1 MLKTIIIDDEPAAVE
16 ILERHAQKVPFIEFK
31 KSFFSTAEALAYLHT
46 ETIDLIF
53 LDIQMPDMLGT
64 DFAKLIQNKP
74 IQIVL
79 TTAYSEYAV
88 EGFNLQ
94 VLDFLIKPI
103 EFSRFLQACN
113 RAYER
118 VSIAKG
124 EQASIF
130 VKDGYDWI
138 RINLEEIL
146 YIQSDTNLLFIYEK
160 NRKISTR
167 MTIKEMLDILP
178 KDKFIRIH
186 KSFIVASKA
195 IQKIERHQITVEN
208 ITIPLAAS
216 YREILGERL
225 IGK

>member
-1 MLKTIIIDDEPAAVE
+1 MLKTIIIDDEPAAIE
-16 ILERHAQKVPFIEFK
+16 ILERNVKKVPFIELK
-31 KSFFSTAEALAYLHT
+31 KSFFSTAEALAYLHI

-64 DFAKLIQNKP
+64 DFARLIQNKP

-79 TTAYSEYAV
+79 TTAFSEYAV
-88 EGFNLQ
+88 EGFSLQ

-118 VSIAKG
+118 SSTAKG

-130 VKDGYDWI
+130 VKDGYDWL
-138 RINLEEIL
+138 RINLDEIL
-146 YIQSDTNLLFIYEK
+146 YIQSDTNLLFIHEK

-186 KSFIVASKA
+186 KSYIVALKA

-208 ITIPLAAS
+208 FTIPLALS
-216 YREILGERL
+216 YKEVLGEKLLVR
-225 IGK
+225 

>member
-1 MLKTIIIDDEPAAVE
+1 MLKTIIIDDEPAAIE
-16 ILERHAQKVPFIEFK
+16 ILERHTQKVPFIDLK
-31 KSFFSTAEALAYLHT
+31 KTFFSTAEALTYLHT

-64 DFAKLIQNKP
+64 DFARLVQNKP

-79 TTAYSEYAV
+79 TTAFSEYAV

-103 EFSRFLQACN
+103 EFSRFLQSCN

-118 VSIAKG
+118 TSTTKG

-130 VKDGYDWI
+130 VKDGYDWT
-138 RINLEEIL
+138 RINLDEVL
-146 YIQSDTNLLFIYEK
+146 YIQSDTNLLFIHEK

-167 MTIKEMLDILP
+167 MTIKEILDILP
-178 KDKFIRIH
+178 KDKFMRVH
-186 KSFIVASKA
+186 KSFIVALKS
-195 IQKIERHQITVEN
+195 IQKLERHQVTVGDSF
-208 ITIPLAAS
+208 IPLAVT
-216 YREILGERL
+216 YREELEVKL
-225 IGK
+225 MGK